1 MQEIEEIP
9 KKPRGRPKGTTKPKK
24 PPPEKPEKPEKPP
37 SEKPKKKYKP
47 KTKVVQYECESD
59 EELPH
64 YVHMPRQQRDLA
76 TQMMDILQQHNMK
89 KNDARKQMYNSW
101 FSRF

>member
-24 PPPEKPEKPEKPP
+24 EPSQKPEKP
-37 SEKPKKKYKP
+37 KKIYKP
-47 KTKVVQYECESD
+47 KTKVAQYESESD
-59 EELPH
+59 EELPQ

-76 TQMMDILQQHNMK
+76 TQMMDILHQHTMK